1 VTAWRDMHGSALRRA
16 DEGRTI
22 TLAGWVARRRDHG
35 GLIFVDLRDE
45 GGLVQLVLNPE
56 RAPAAAGAA
65 HGIRNEF
72 VIRVRGEVVARS
84 PETVNPNMETGDIE
98 VQVDELEILSRSTP
112 LPFQLDEEGVDE
124 TLRIRYRWLDLRRE
138 RLQRN
143 IRTRAKLTSII
154 RQEMERDGFVDI
166 ETPIM
171 GKPTP
176 EGARDFL
183 VPTRLQPGRF
193 FALPQS
199 PQIYKQLLVISGFE
213 RYYQIARCFRD
224 EDLRA
229 DRLQELTQLDVE
241 MAFPDQEYL
250 FAIVERIVER
260 VWRECI
266 GVELELPFPRLTWTE
281 ADLRYGSDKPDLRFD
296 LEIQDAT
303 VLTRDS
309 DFAVFANAGAV
320 RYLSVPKELSRGEIG
335 KLEELAKGWGAK
347 GLASIVFRTEGEV
360 SSPIAK
366 FLSPD
371 FLDAVR
377 APGTTA
383 LFAAGEPAEVSRILG
398 FLRLHLGRE
407 LGLVDQRAW
416 RFAWITDFPMFHW
429 DPELERWDAEH
440 HPFTRPNKE
449 SLALLDSDP
458 GAAKAIAYDLVGN
471 GLELAGGSFR
481 IHEPELQAKVFDLLC
496 ISPED
501 QRSKFGF
508 LLDALSMGAPPHG
521 GIASGIDRL
530 SMALLDEPYIRDTLA
545 FPKNQAGVDPMSGA
559 PTAVDDAQLAELGI
573 AVTVDEGQAAPTADR

>member
-1 VTAWRDMHGSALRRA
+1 MSGWRDLRGSSLRPE
-16 DEGRTI
+16 DEGRTV

-35 GLIFVDLRDE
+35 GLVFVDLRDE
-45 GGLVQLVLNPE
+45 GGVLQLVVNPE
-56 RAPAAAGAA
+56 HAPGAAAAA
-65 HGIRNEF
+65 HELRNEF
-72 VIRVRGEVVARS
+72 VVQARGEVVRRTA
-84 PETVNPNMETGDIE
+84 ETVNPNMATGEIE
-98 VQVDELEILSRSTP
+98 VQVTDLSVLSRSTA

-143 IRTRAKLTSII
+143 IRTRAQLTSII

-199 PQIYKQLLVISGFE
+199 PQIYKQLLVIAGFE

-241 MAFPDQEYL
+241 MAFPDVDYL
-250 FAIVERIVER
+250 FALVERVVAR
-260 VWRECI
+260 VWRECA
-266 GVELELPFPRLTWTE
+266 GVELETPFPRIPWEE
-281 ADLRYGSDKPDLRFD
+281 ADARYGSDKPDLRFG

-303 VLTRDS
+303 ELTRGS
-309 DFAVFANAGAV
+309 EFGVFANAKAV
-320 RYLSVPKELSRGEIG
+320 RYLSVPKELSRGEVQ

-347 GLASIVFRTEGEV
+347 GLAYVVFRADGEV
-360 SSPIAK
+360 GSPIAK

-371 FLDAVR
+371 VLDALR
-377 APGTTA
+377 EPGTTA
-383 LFAAGEPAEVSRILG
+383 LFAADEPAEVSRVLG

-407 LGLVDQRAW
+407 LDLVDQRAW
-416 RFAWITDFPMFHW
+416 KFAWVTDFPMFKW
-429 DPELERWDAEH
+429 DPDLERWDAEH
-440 HPFTRPNKE
+440 HPFTRPNAE
-449 SLALLDSDP
+449 SMALLDSDP

-481 IHEPELQAKVFDLLC
+481 IHEPDLQEKVFGLLN
-496 ISPED
+496 ISPEE

-508 LLDALSMGAPPHG
+508 LLDALAMGAPPHG

-530 SMALLDEPYIRDTLA
+530 SMALLDEPFIRDTLA

-559 PTAVDDAQLAELGI
+559 PTPVEPEQLDELGI
-573 AVTVDEGQAAPTADR
+573 DVVAETEPAERAS

>member
-1 VTAWRDMHGSALRRA
+1 MNAWRDIDGSSLRPE
-16 DEGRTI
+16 DEGRTV

-35 GLIFVDLRDE
+35 GLVFIDLRDE
-45 GGLVQLVLNPE
+45 RGIVQLVVNPE
-56 RAPAAAGAA
+56 NAPEAASLA
-65 HGIRNEF
+65 HETRNEF
-72 VIRVRGEVVARS
+72 VVKARGRVVRRA
-84 PETVNPNMETGDIE
+84 PETINPNMATGEVE
-98 VQVDELEILSRSTP
+98 VQVDELQILSRSTP

-143 IRTRAKLTSII
+143 IRIRAKLTSII
-154 RQEMERDGFVDI
+154 RQEMERDEFVDI

-199 PQIYKQLLVISGFE
+199 PQIYKQLLVIAGFE

-241 MAFPDQEYL
+241 LAFPDRDYL
-250 FAIVERIVER
+250 FSLIER
-260 VWRECI
+260 VIARAWRETI
-266 GVELELPFPRLTWTE
+266 GVELETPFPRMQWEE
-281 ADLRYGSDKPDLRFD
+281 ADLRYGSDKPDLRFG

-303 VLTRDS
+303 GLTRGS
-309 DFAVFANAGAV
+309 EFGVFANAKAV
-320 RYLSVPKELSRGEIG
+320 RYLRVPKELSRGDVQ

-347 GLASIVFRTEGEV
+347 GLAHVVFRADGEV

-366 FLSPD
+366 FLAQD
-371 FLDAVR
+371 VLDGLR
-377 APGTTA
+377 EPGTTA
-383 LFAAGEPAEVSRILG
+383 LFAADEPAEVSRVLG

-407 LGLVDQRAW
+407 LDLVDETAW
-416 RFAWITDFPMFHW
+416 KFLWVTDFPMFKW

-440 HPFTRPNKE
+440 HPFTRPTAE
-449 SLALLDSDP
+449 SLPLLDTDP

-481 IHEPELQAKVFDLLC
+481 IHEPDLQAKVFDLLK
-496 ISPED
+496 ISPEE

-508 LLDALSMGAPPHG
+508 LLDALAMGAPPHG

-530 SMALLDEPYIRDTLA
+530 SMALLDEPYIRDTVA
-545 FPKNQAGVDPMSGA
+545 FPKNQAGIDPMSGA
-559 PTAVDDAQLAELGI
+559 PTPVEPEQLEELGI
-573 AVTVDEGQAAPTADR
+573 AVVAEVEPVEK